1 MTFQSNLI
9 RKHIDLGGS
18 VLMAT
23 HNPFQAKRISDRY
36 LIIENGC
43 LIDEGQADPALLDG
57 TWLG

>member
-1 MTFQSNLI
+1 MILEDLI
-9 RKHIDLGGS
+9 RNHIAFGGS

-23 HNPFQAKRISDRY
+23 HNPFQAKRIADRY

-43 LIDEGQADPALLDG
+43 LIHEDQADPALLDG

>member
-1 MTFQSNLI
+1 
-9 RKHIDLGGS
+9 

-23 HNPFQAKRISDRY
+23 HNPFQAKRIADRY

-43 LIDEGQADPALLDG
+43 LIAEDQADPALLDG